1 MDELAELER
10 RINHKIAQTKDK
22 MHKTQERA
30 VTDRLWP
37 EIEIG
42 WLVVD
47 WISDEYDFFE
57 EQERYSRPNYE
68 ANLVNNWIHGL
79 EVRKDL
85 LYVINRTYVSYSIM
99 QRHPKMYPA
108 ISKLHQGGSHYIE
121 IIAVVC

>member
-85 LYVINRTYVSYSIM
+85 LYVI
-99 QRHPKMYPA
+99 A
-108 ISKLHQGGSHYIE
+108 
-121 IIAVVC
+121 